1 MPEIEMWR
9 CVSLRIPALKSGEC
23 KTRLEFRRKME
34 ITFVFV
40 VWVSG
45 GQSGA
50 STAVRVALGNSTY
63 TYMYTHI
70 T

>member
-1 MPEIEMWR
+1 M
-9 CVSLRIPALKSGEC
+9 
-23 KTRLEFRRKME
+23 RLEFRRKME

-50 STAVRVALGNSTY
+50 STAVRVALGNSIY
-63 TYMYTHI
+63 VSVPLCKQGMCLSAENQL
-70 T
+70 